1 MSSTAQN
8 YVGRRLTIKAGSYV
22 TRGGVTTRRNVT
34 SRVTVLSQEPR
45 NGKVRVSWKSHGVKA
60 TTLIG

>member
-1 MSSTAQN
+1 MSSTQN

-22 TRGGVTTRRNVT
+22 TRGGVTTRRNTT
-34 SRVTVLSQEPR
+34 SRVTVRTQEAR
-45 NGKVRVSWKSHGVKA
+45 NGRIRVSWKSHGVRA